1 MDEYLLKL
9 DNIIRQTTS
18 LSPAND
24 MFLNEMAA
32 ETMKEISESLKV
44 INHYHKKKKIYSLFI
59 LGQN

>member
-24 MFLNEMAA
+24 MFLNEIAA
-32 ETMKEISESLKV
+32 ETIKEISESLKV
-44 INHYHKKKKIYSLFI
+44 FNIYHKKKIHSLLFS
-59 LGQN
+59 GQN